1 MSWLS
6 ECWGGVA
13 GYFSRRSPEEA
24 QPLIRGQERRK
35 HPVVAFAENEAA
47 AQPHAA
53 LIYAFYA
60 FYLSHDESHVAF
72 SRGLVFYYE
81 SFDLFRQAGQI
92 ATANSIADQFRHGLL
107 MLKDATAMTALLL
120 SAFNGESTPK
130 LPAQLFTAIFSLST
144 LSEIIGLFSNAQ
156 ARISHAFKGLML
168 AVCLVGILQGLVLG
182 EDTEE
187 WGAAVIAAQ
196 GLLWLN
202 AMIGDPFSKARAP
215 APASTT
221 SVDLNNNDDP
231 EIAAAEPEQGATGW
245 CPWLRSKFGC

>member
-13 GYFSRRSPEEA
+13 GYFSRRPLEET

-53 LIYAFYA
+53 LAYAFYA
-60 FYLSHDESHVAF
+60 FFLSHDESHVAF
-72 SRGLVFYYE
+72 SRGIVFYYE
-81 SFDLFRQAGQI
+81 LFDSFRQAGQI
-92 ATANSIADQFRHGLL
+92 AIANSIADQFRHGLL
-107 MLKDATAMTALLL
+107 MLKDATAVTALLL

-130 LPAQLFTAIFSLST
+130 LPPQLFTAVFGLST

-156 ARISHAFKGLML
+156 ARISHAFKALML

-187 WGAAVIAAQ
+187 WGASVIAAQ

-202 AMIGDPFSKARAP
+202 AMIGDPFSKPRAAVP
-215 APASTT
+215 VS
-221 SVDLNNNDDP
+221 SISLDLNNNDDDP
-231 EIAAAEPEQGATGW
+231 EIAAELEQGATGW